1 MTGNSEV
8 GDSVNIESHIFSR
21 LRISVLPDKR
31 SFDALYTNTRE
42 ERAIMAICEMNPAM
56 SISTSMKQR
65 TKLLKKTYLRPH
77 QTEAG

>member
-1 MTGNSEV
+1 M
-8 GDSVNIESHIFSR
+8 GDSVNLKDHVFSR
-21 LRISVLPDKR
+21 LRIGVLPEKR

-65 TKLLKKTYLRPH
+65 TKLLKKTYLRLH